1 MANSRTKLIN
11 QLKEV
16 KASNFKTPFDFLR
29 RMGIDKREY
38 DKWVSDRINLKGQEK
53 IVFELVW
60 NIIQDILAN
69 LELEMLNVYNKATIT
84 AYQFILAKW
93 DPMTYE
99 KATIREEL
107 KKRDEEYETIMSLKN
122 ESGHEI

>member
-1 MANSRTKLIN
+1 MANSKTTLIN
-11 QLKEV
+11 NLKSI
-16 KASNFKTPFDFLR
+16 KASDFKTPFDFLR

-38 DKWVSDRINLKGQEK
+38 DKWVSDRINLKGQDK
-53 IVFELVW
+53 TIFELVW

-69 LELEMLNVYNKATIT
+69 LELEMLKVYNKATIS

-107 KKRDEEYETIMSLKN
+107 KKRDEEYEAIMSLKN

>member
-1 MANSRTKLIN
+1 MVISKSQLIKN
-11 QLKEV
+11 LKAI
-16 KASNFKTPFDFLR
+16 KASDFKTPFDFLR

-53 IVFELVW
+53 VVFELVW
-60 NIIQDILAN
+60 NTIQDILAN
-69 LELEMLNVYNKATIT
+69 LELEMLNVYNKATIN

-107 KKRDEEYETIMSLKN
+107 KKRDEEYENIMSLKN